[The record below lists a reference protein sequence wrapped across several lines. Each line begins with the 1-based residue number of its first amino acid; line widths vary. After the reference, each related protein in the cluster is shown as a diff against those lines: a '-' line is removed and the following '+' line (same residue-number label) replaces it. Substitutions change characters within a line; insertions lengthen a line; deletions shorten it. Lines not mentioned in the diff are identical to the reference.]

1 LLSRPVVI
9 VTEPIHPDAMA
20 LLSAHADARV
30 APGWD
35 EESLLSCIGDA
46 EGVIVRGLGAFTRR
60 LFEAA
65 PRLRIVARHGAGYDN
80 VDLEAARDHGVIVT
94 NTPDATTASVAEHT
108 LALLLAVAR
117 RVALGD
123 RGLRAG
129 DWGVRERCTGID
141 LAGRTLGVIGFGR
154 IGRRVAALCHHGL
167 GMEVVYHDVQPLPAD
182 PQLPAR
188 CLALE
193 DLLAAADAIT
203 LHVTLGPSTRHLIG
217 RRELALVKPSAI
229 LINASRGP
237 VVDEAALL
245 EALQAGR
252 LGGAGLDVFEE
263 EPVRGVHPLCAFE
276 NVVLTPHIAS
286 QTPQTRRQMA
296 MDAVENV
303 LAVLAGQR
311 PKYPVPGC
319 EGN

>member
-1 LLSRPVVI
+1 
-9 VTEPIHPDAMA
+9 MA
-20 LLSAHADARV
+20 RLSAEVDALV

-35 EESLLSCIGDA
+35 EEALLSCIGEA
-46 EGVIVRGLGAFTRR
+46 EGVILTGMSAFGRR

-65 PRLRIVARHGAGYDN
+65 PRLRVVARHGAGYDN
-80 VDLEAARDHGVIVT
+80 VDLDAARDHRVVVT

-123 RGLRAG
+123 RGMRAG
-129 DWGVRERCTGID
+129 DWEVRKCCTGLD
-141 LAGRTLGVIGFGR
+141 LGGRTLGVIGYGR

-167 GMEVVYHDVQPLPAD
+167 GMEVVYHDVRPCPAD

-188 CLALE
+188 FLGLDE
-193 DLLAAADAIT
+193 LLACADAIT
-203 LHVTLGPSTRHLIG
+203 LHVPLGPSTRHLIG
-217 RRELALVKPSAI
+217 RRELALVKPTAI
-229 LINASRGP
+229 LVNASRGP

-263 EPVRGVHPLCAFE
+263 EPVRRVHPLCAFD

-286 QTPQTRRQMA
+286 QTPETRRRMA
-296 MDAVENV
+296 MEAVENV

-311 PKYPVPGC
+311 PKSPVPGF
-319 EGN
+319 EGG

>member
-1 LLSRPVVI
+1 MARRPVVI

-35 EESLLSCIGDA
+35 EESLLSCIGEA
-46 EGVIVRGLGAFTRR
+46 EGVIVRGMGAFTRR

-80 VDLEAARDHGVIVT
+80 IDLEAARDHHVIVT

-117 RVALGD
+117 RVALAD
-123 RGLRAG
+123 RGMRSG
-129 DWGVRERCTGID
+129 DWEVRERCTGTD
-141 LAGRTLGVIGFGR
+141 LCGRTLGVIGYGR
-154 IGRRVAALCHHGL
+154 IGRRVAALCHGL
-167 GMEVVYHDVQPLPAD
+167 GMEIVYHDVRPLPAD

-188 CLALE
+188 SLPLDE
-193 DLLAAADAIT
+193 LLSTADAVT
-203 LHVTLGPSTRHLIG
+203 LHVSLDPSSRHLIG
-217 RRELALVKPSAI
+217 RRELALLKPGAI

-245 EALQAGR
+245 EALRAGR
-252 LGGAGLDVFEE
+252 LGGVGLDVFEE
-263 EPVRGVHPLCAFE
+263 EPVRGVHPLCAFD

-286 QTPQTRRQMA
+286 QTPETRRRMA
-296 MDAVENV
+296 MDAAEEV
-303 LAVLAGQR
+303 LAVLAGGR
-311 PKYPVPGC
+311 PRYPVPGC

>member
-1 LLSRPVVI
+1 MLPKPVVI

-20 LLSAHADARV
+20 LLSAHTEARV

-35 EESLLSCIGDA
+35 EESLLSCIGEA
-46 EGVIVRGLGAFTRR
+46 EGVILRGLGAFTRR

-123 RGLRAG
+123 RGMRSG
-129 DWGVRERCTGID
+129 DWGVRERCTGMD
-141 LAGRTLGVIGFGR
+141 LGGRTLGVIGYGR

-167 GMEVVYHDVQPLPAD
+167 GMEIAYHDLQPLPRD
-182 PQLPAR
+182 PELPAR
-188 CLALE
+188 YLPLDE
-193 DLLAAADAIT
+193 LLATADAVT
-203 LHVTLGPSTRHLIG
+203 LHVNLGPSTRHLIG
-217 RRELALVKPSAI
+217 RRELALLKPGAI
-229 LINASRGP
+229 LVNASRGP
-237 VVDEAALL
+237 VVDEAALV
-245 EALQAGR
+245 EALRGGR

-263 EPVRGVHPLCAFE
+263 EPVRGVHPLCAFD

-286 QTPQTRRQMA
+286 QTPETRRRMA
-296 MDAVENV
+296 MDAVEEV
-303 LAVLAGQR
+303 LAVLAGGR
-311 PKYPVPGC
+311 PRYPVPGC
-319 EGN
+319 EGD